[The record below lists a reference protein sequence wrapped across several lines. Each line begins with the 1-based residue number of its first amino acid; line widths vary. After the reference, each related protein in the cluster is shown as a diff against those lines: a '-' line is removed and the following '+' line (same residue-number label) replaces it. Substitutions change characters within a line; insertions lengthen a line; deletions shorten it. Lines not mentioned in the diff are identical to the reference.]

1 MHSDCCQGPVQVLA
15 VSVLFPRVLFP
26 WPFCFHSPD
35 AEYANHLFK
44 HPHRGRS
51 GTSDE
56 QATILCLSPRLERNK
71 RNHFVLN
78 DAIDLSIRS
87 HLRRS
92 LCCRSSCEAHVVL
105 SLILRHEPR
114 DYPHEATTET
124 NHRAAE
130 KRRRCE
136 ALTEPLV
143 NHRGVVRIIRRSL
156 YSLSA
161 AFHLLS
167 LSFSLSFPISPLR
180 SPAHNLSPTHLSTPL
195 PLYFPQYFCF
205 TRSSLSFLALSSPFL
220 LPFFHF
226 LHFSHAQHAPINGS
240 MLVSSTFLSLQ
251 LPSFCSLSF
260 ALPFVQ
266 GYTLSLALL
275 SSLSNFRLPSAPD
288 CHCRPRYIVGVTA
301 RRMYTRYRRRHRS
314 L

>member
-180 SPAHNLSPTHLSTPL
+180 SPAHNLSPTPSLYTPSTLFPSVFLFYSFIPFLSRSLLSFSSPVL
-195 PLYFPQYFCF
+195 PLF
-205 TRSSLSFLALSSPFL
+205 TFLTRATCPDKWQHARLFHISFTPASFILLSLVCLTLCTRVHSLTGSSFLS
-220 LPFFHF
+220 
-226 LHFSHAQHAPINGS
+226 
-240 MLVSSTFLSLQ
+240 V
-251 LPSFCSLSF
+251 
-260 ALPFVQ
+260 
-266 GYTLSLALL
+266 
-275 SSLSNFRLPSAPD
+275 
-288 CHCRPRYIVGVTA
+288 
-301 RRMYTRYRRRHRS
+301 
-314 L
+314 